1 MYRRWRQRNLFI
13 HLPSH
18 IARHFQFGERNLLQ
32 SWDRSGA
39 RNRRGHLKQASIH
52 SAFIGSRLDPQW
64 KSLVWIRVTAPII
77 TTGGL
82 RLTPFVADLVQGEWD
97 VQLPDGTVYGHG
109 PLLAKAVTVPHTGAA
124 ALLVFP
130 MRAGL
135 AIWGAFSISM
145 AAFITRVVVQVNPW
159 LPPSAEAGVQG
170 GT

>member
-1 MYRRWRQRNLFI
+1 VAAGIVEDILNKRRSTPRSSDHGWTPNGNLWFGLE
-13 HLPSH
+13 LP
-18 IARHFQFGERNLLQ
+18 
-32 SWDRSGA
+32 RS
-39 RNRRGHLKQASIH
+39 
-52 SAFIGSRLDPQW
+52 
-64 KSLVWIRVTAPII
+64 II